1 MSLTNVTGISMAM
14 AVWLARNEYNSGAD
28 IAPKGELI
36 SATTLLKS
44 TRSFILGNRVP
55 QEESTVDVLDLVPSK
70 LGHAI
75 HASVEDAWRN
85 YHQAMKDLGY
95 PQRVID
101 AIRINPETVEDGE
114 IPVYLEQRYFKEIDG
129 VIVSGQLD
137 QLIDGQL
144 NDTKTTSVYAYIN
157 GSKVEDYRLQ
167 MSIYR
172 WLAPERVTSDI
183 AMIQH
188 MFTDWQR
195 SMARQNPNYP
205 QSRLVEFPVEL
216 MSLSETE
223 LWIKNKLAEIRANV
237 NLPEPDIIRCTD
249 KELWRSEPKYKY
261 YADVEKAKAGGRST
275 KNFDNPQDAATHQA
289 KAGKGVVITVPG
301 QVKACGYCPAF
312 PICTQ
317 KDDYDHEGY

>member
-261 YADVEKAKAGGRST
+261 YADVEKAKAGGRSI

>member
-1 MSLTNVTGISMAM
+1 MNLTNVTGISMAM
-14 AVWLARNEYNSGAD
+14 AVWLARNEYDSGAD

-75 HASVEDAWRN
+75 HASVEDAWKN